1 MERRN
6 NMATNEWFLWEQRRR
21 LAATQVICLVVY
33 WLLRKKFQRRNYVN
47 RLTGQSTFER
57 EMVRNELMNQLR
69 TNQRCRDITRM
80 GPEAFQNLCEILK
93 RDAGLKATKNAS
105 VEEQVAKFLHILSH
119 NVRNRTIQF
128 FFRRSGETTSHHFH
142 SVLRS
147 IISLEEK
154 FLRQPNGLQIPP
166 KILSN
171 SRFYPYFKN
180 CVGAI
185 DGTHVR
191 VRVPTEDAPRYRGRK
206 NFPTTNVLAACS
218 FDLRFTYVLPG
229 WEGTASDS
237 RVIKSAFERKDKLR
251 IPKGKYYLVDGG
263 YMLRGGLITPY
274 RGVRYH
280 LKEFA
285 SHRPENPRELFN
297 LRHASLRNAIERA
310 FGVLKKRFPI
320 IGSTTEP
327 TYSIETQTEIILACC
342 ILHNYLMGV
351 DPDER
356 HIDEVDREL
365 LNQVEVQV
373 EDEDEDVDDDRTPRD
388 IVEGEHI
395 RDIIAMNMWNDYVA
409 NQM

>member
-1 MERRN
+1 
-6 NMATNEWFLWEQRRR
+6 
-21 LAATQVICLVVY
+21 
-33 WLLRKKFQRRNYVN
+33 
-47 RLTGQSTFER
+47 
-57 EMVRNELMNQLR
+57 
-69 TNQRCRDITRM
+69 M
-80 GPEAFQNLCEILK
+80 GSEAFQNLCEILK
-93 RDAGLKATKNAS
+93 RDASLKATKTAS

-128 FFRRSGETTSHHFH
+128 FFRRSGKTTSRHFH

-154 FLRQPNGLQIPP
+154 FLRQPDDLEVPP
-166 KILSN
+166 EILSN
-171 SRFYPYFKN
+171 SGFYPYFKN
-180 CVGAI
+180 CVGTI

-191 VRVPTEDAPRYRGRK
+191 VRVPTEDAPRYRGRT

-229 WEGTASDS
+229 WEGTVSDS

-251 IPKGKYYLVDGG
+251 ISKGKYYLVDGG
-263 YMLRGGLITPY
+263 YMLRGVLITPY

-285 SHRPENPRELFN
+285 SRRPENPRELFN

-320 IGSTTEP
+320 IGSTIEP

-351 DPDER
+351 DLDER

-373 EDEDEDVDDDRTPRD
+373 ENEDEDTDDDRTPRD
-388 IVEGEHI
+388 IAEGEHI
-395 RDIIAMNMWNDYVA
+395 RDTIAMNMWNYYVA